1 MATVCAG
8 SLALFDAGVPMSRAV
23 AGIAMGLVKEGD
35 KVAVLSDILGNEDHL
50 GDMDFKVAG
59 TDKGITACQMDI
71 KIKGISFAIME
82 KALAQAREGRLH
94 ILGVMNEAIDQP
106 RPDLSKFAPR
116 LQTLKVP
123 VDMIGAIIGPGG
135 KMIRHITAE
144 SGAEINIED
153 DGTIVIAAVE
163 GESAAKAIAMINAIT
178 EMPEVGKVYN
188 ATVKKITDFGAF
200 VEIIP
205 GKEGLVHVSQLDVK
219 RVERVE
225 DLLKVGDKID
235 VKLMLIDDAGKMSL
249 SRKALLPGGENA
261 LEEMQKQKE
270 RRSSGGGRGSGRPPR
285 R

>member
-1 MATVCAG
+1 
-8 SLALFDAGVPMSRAV
+8 MSRAV
-23 AGIAMGLVKEGD
+23 AGIAMGLVKDGE
-35 KVAVLSDILGNEDHL
+35 KVAVLTDILGNEDHL

-59 TDKGITACQMDI
+59 TERGITACQMDI

-82 KALAQAREGRLH
+82 KALAQAKEGRMH
-94 ILGVMNEAIDQP
+94 ILKIMTEALATP
-106 RPDLSKFAPR
+106 RPELSPFAPR
-116 LQTLKVP
+116 LQTIKVP

-153 DGTIVIAAVE
+153 DGTVTIAAVE
-163 GESAAKAIAMINAIT
+163 GDSAAKAIAMINALT
-178 EMPEVGKVYN
+178 ELPEVGKVYH

-200 VEIIP
+200 VEIMP

-225 DLLKVGDKID
+225 DMLKVGDEID
-235 VKLMLIDDAGKMSL
+235 VKLMMIDSAGKMSL
-249 SRKALLPGGENA
+249 SRKALLPGGEMA
-261 LEEMQKQKE
+261 MEEIQKQKE
-270 RRSSGGGRGSGRPPR
+270 RRSSGPGGGRGFGGRPPR